1 MLLPA
6 KMKRIE
12 IIVHKDYYESV
23 MRYLREARVLEL
35 LDVKD
40 MLKGYHGSVSPC
52 PTSDR
57 LYRLVTIGSKIT
69 NLSSTLQATSRPSEP
84 VPVGVSLSEEIIS
97 DIESRV
103 SRLEKEVSALST
115 DIQACEK
122 ITEFADRSLGMSV
135 KEMMKISDLSAP
147 EGRQRL
153 EEIVSRIFDALPPE
167 EMGEAESLADAARR
181 KSIANSVR
189 RAMTDQIA
197 EVLPARKGEAAV
209 IETLSQILGLK
220 VAQGSAASKMNFE
233 PDSRVE
239 RAREQAAQLNVK
251 LQQLASENSGWLQV
265 TGELVNAERVLEE
278 AKGLC
283 GKTESTYVVEGWLPA
298 NRIAEVQAGLS
309 KVSNGECVV
318 QEWSGKNSPTML
330 RNPSGT
336 GLFQRLTLG
345 FGTPGSTEIDPT
357 VLWLVTY
364 PLFFGLMFGDVGH
377 GLIFMLV
384 SAGLVYAKRKEV
396 RFKEQSYGGLGGLF
410 NMILE
415 GSGLL
420 VLGGA
425 AATVCGFLYGTV
437 MGSEEWFRE
446 LTGLEGP
453 LWFDPF
459 RHPMTLLKVSIVI
472 GIAHV
477 SSGLILDIVNKVK
490 NREYEHLLAGPGLWL
505 WFYLTFAYLI
515 LTYGFGL
522 VSYALSNLPTVLL
535 LLGLPSGLM
544 LAAKVRIDGPFEGFG
559 HWMESMLA
567 SISHTISY
575 IRIMA
580 MKMIHDVFSIL
591 FLGILFAMPIY
602 LGAPVF
608 GMLTLIM
615 ILVLESAFVFLQ
627 DLRLHWVEWF
637 LKFYSGSGVAFKPFG
652 IQRTYTQLSVAA

>member
-40 MLKGYHGSVSPC
+40 MLRGYEGSVAPC

-69 NLSSTLQATSRPSEP
+69 NLSNTLQVSSGASEP
-84 VPVGVSLSEEIIS
+84 VPVRGSLCEEMIS
-97 DIESRV
+97 DMESRV
-103 SRLEKEVSALST
+103 SSLEKEVSALSSE
-115 DIQACEK
+115 IQSCEK
-122 ITEFADRSLGMSV
+122 VTEFADRGLGISV
-135 KEMMKISDLSAP
+135 KEMMKVSDLNAP

-153 EEIVSRIFDALPPE
+153 EEIMSRIFDALPPE
-167 EMGEAESLADAARR
+167 EMGEAESLADVAQR
-181 KSIANSVR
+181 KRIADSVR
-189 RAMTDQIA
+189 RAMTSQVAD
-197 EVLPARKGEAAV
+197 VLLARKGEAAI

-220 VAQGSAASKMNFE
+220 IVRGSTAAKLKFE
-233 PDSRVE
+233 PGSRVE
-239 RAREQAAQLNVK
+239 RTRERAANLNAR
-251 LQQLASENSGWLQV
+251 LQGLASQDSGWLQV
-265 TGELVNAERVLEE
+265 TSEVVNAERILEE

-283 GKTESTYVVEGWLPA
+283 GKTESTYVIEGWLPA
-298 NRIAEVQAGLS
+298 NRIAEVQADLS
-309 KVSNGECVV
+309 KASKGECVV

-330 RNPSGT
+330 RNPRGT
-336 GLFQRLTLG
+336 GLFERLTLG

-364 PLFFGLMFGDVGH
+364 PMFFGLMFGDVGH
-377 GLIFMLV
+377 GLIFLLI
-384 SAGLVYAKRKEV
+384 STGLFYAKRRGV
-396 RFKEQSYGGLGGLF
+396 WFKEQSFGGLGSLF

-420 VLGGA
+420 VLGGG
-425 AATVCGFLYGTV
+425 AATASGFLYGTV
-437 MGSEEWFRE
+437 FGSEEWFRE
-446 LTGLEGP
+446 LTGLGGP

-459 RHPMTLLKVSIVI
+459 KHPMTLLKVSIII

-477 SSGLILDIVNKVK
+477 SSGLILDVVNKVK

-505 WFYLTFAYLI
+505 WFYLTLGYLI

-522 VSYALSNLPTVLL
+522 ISYALSNLSMVLL

-544 LAAKVRIDGPFEGFG
+544 LVARVRIDGPFEGFG

-591 FLGILFAMPIY
+591 FLSILFAMPIY

-615 ILVLESAFVFLQ
+615 ILVLEAAFVFLQ

-652 IQRTYTQLSVAA
+652 IQRTYTHLSVTA